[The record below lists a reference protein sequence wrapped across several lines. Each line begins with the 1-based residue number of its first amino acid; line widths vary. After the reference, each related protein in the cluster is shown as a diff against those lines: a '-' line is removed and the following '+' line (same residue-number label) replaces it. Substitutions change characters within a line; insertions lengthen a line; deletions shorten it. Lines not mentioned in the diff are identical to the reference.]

1 MYLPIVAELDPTFA
15 MDPAILKGIQAAA
28 ENYDYEAACRFISDD
43 VLAAFALAGTPTD
56 IIEQTE
62 ALFAAGANRVEFGTP
77 HGLTAESGL
86 QLLGDKVLPAFRSGS
101 N

>member
-1 MYLPIVAELDPTFA
+1 MAELDPTFA
-15 MDPAILKGIQAAA
+15 MNPAILKGIQAAA
-28 ENYDYEAACRFISDD
+28 ANYDYEAACRFISDD

-62 ALFAAGANRVEFGTP
+62 ALFAAGASRVEFGTP